1 MERCSG
7 NCWYVYMK
15 AWEACFYSHR
25 TNEQISA
32 ISSTRPDLFLAIQLL
47 KEIINTENKYDII
60 QLNLIQYMMIKQ
72 IMIYIKLNKRKRNTN
87 DTQIDKA
94 FDPI

>member
-1 MERCSG
+1 
-7 NCWYVYMK
+7 
-15 AWEACFYSHR
+15 
-25 TNEQISA
+25 
-32 ISSTRPDLFLAIQLL
+32 LFLAIQLL